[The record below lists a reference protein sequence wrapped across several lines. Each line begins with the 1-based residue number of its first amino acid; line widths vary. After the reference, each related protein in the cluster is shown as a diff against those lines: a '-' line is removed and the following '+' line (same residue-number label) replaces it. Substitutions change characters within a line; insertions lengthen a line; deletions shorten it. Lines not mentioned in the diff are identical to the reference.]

1 MQCSQLNMEF
11 KLRLQHQAAEQTVKL
26 FEHDELIVIT
36 VPGECCAW
44 NQPGVI
50 AQTLLKNV

>member
-1 MQCSQLNMEF
+1 MEF